1 MTIEAQWGKFS
12 STDQTKNLKKKKM
25 RKVVS
30 KLSFKAHVGSMTGEE
45 MSGERAVQAE
55 RRVGA
60 KT

>member
-1 MTIEAQWGKFS
+1 
-12 STDQTKNLKKKKM
+12 M
-25 RKVVS
+25 RKVAS
-30 KLSFKAHVGSMTGEE
+30 KLSFKARVESMTGEE

>member
-1 MTIEAQWGKFS
+1 
-12 STDQTKNLKKKKM
+12 M

-30 KLSFKAHVGSMTGEE
+30 KLSFKAHAGSMTGEE